1 MCDRS
6 GKTDAR
12 EGERACGTLPGGRCA
27 DCDCGDG
34 PGRDA
39 RQGTGRTETP
49 GEDGAARL
57 AATLALMYSRMLS
70 LKGLT
75 APIGP
80 GTGRKR

>member
-1 MCDRS
+1 MCDGS
-6 GKTDAR
+6 CKMDGR
-12 EGERACGTLPGGRCA
+12 EGRRACGTLPGGRCA

-34 PGRDA
+34 PRRDA
-39 RQGTGRTETP
+39 RQSPGLTEP
-49 GEDGAARL
+49 LGEDDAARL